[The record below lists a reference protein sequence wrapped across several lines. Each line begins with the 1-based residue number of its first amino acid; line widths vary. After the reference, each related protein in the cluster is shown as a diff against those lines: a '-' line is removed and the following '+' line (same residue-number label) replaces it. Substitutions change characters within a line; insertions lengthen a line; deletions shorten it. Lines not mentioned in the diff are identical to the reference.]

1 MILNDIKKCKIS
13 ILGLGYVGLPLALAF
28 AKTKIDNIDNDILKR
43 NVVGFDINKKRI
55 NELINN
61 IDVTKEVLLNEL
73 ENNENLVFT
82 NDERELLSTD
92 VFIVTVPTPVDES
105 KNPDLNNLKKA
116 CEIIGKVIKNSN
128 ELFNSFTIKEKKS
141 NYF

>member
-1 MILNDIKKCKIS
+1 MILNLPDIKKCKIS

-105 KNPDLNNLKKA
+105 KNPDLNNYD
-116 CEIIGKVIKNSN
+116 IIIDTSSPNWKIK
-128 ELFNSFTIKEKKS
+128 
-141 NYF
+141 